1 MAEMLLDE
9 GVLDGINST
18 LAMELFQRIMEVLK
32 KNGSDSEDSEDMRC
46 IAAITYHLCLAEE
59 KAKEDT
65 LFGYENRIY
74 VDEEAELYCVNNE
87 EEEPQEEENEETS
100 ENEAVKREIDD
111 KEKEEEDEEPQ
122 EMNENGPTWVEPLN
136 KENSPTQRGRE
147 HDDVSCE
154 EENPQKNANFH
165 PNEANLA
172 QQSKQ
177 PIERANRRM
186 NRDGKATS
194 EASDTITRG
203 AKLRNDQDE
212 EEQKKETNELRWNMN
227 TFQPKQNVSH
237 PNESAAKEEL
247 CRQTQPL
254 RSQTQLVND
263 EIDLK
268 KQTRPSAFSHGTSF
282 RLDEEESL
290 IFDPGGLLADSS
302 YHGMIQ
308 ENEKFTYKK
317 ETEKVVTLDVA
328 HSIEHLIEAVETNYG
343 DGAMVDFIEINAG
356 KEATYLHDAMT
367 QNVDFF
373 GAIKFTPNGNI
384 LGTCITDKRMDREA
398 NLPNA

>member
-1 MAEMLLDE
+1 MNWIDII
-9 GVLDGINST
+9 DG
-18 LAMELFQRIMEVLK
+18 LGGL
-32 KNGSDSEDSEDMRC
+32 SDFYEDS
-46 IAAITYHLCLAEE
+46 
-59 KAKEDT
+59 
-65 LFGYENRIY
+65 
-74 VDEEAELYCVNNE
+74 DEELY
-87 EEEPQEEENEETS
+87 
-100 ENEAVKREIDD
+100 
-111 KEKEEEDEEPQ
+111 EEEDEEPQ

-317 ETEKVVTLDVA
+317 ETEKVVTLDLKALFVCFSYSLGIVVA

-373 GAIKFTPNGNI
+373 GAI
-384 LGTCITDKRMDREA
+384 
-398 NLPNA
+398 